1 MSGCDLTR
9 AFCNKSDMMNYF
21 QIPVLFLLLSA
32 FLLSCSNTDDSSS
45 QFSFDLRE
53 LAKQNA
59 GPGLSFSEQ
68 DAALRFQPD
77 SADHALLLDTGGIH
91 WTKAAYLVMEVE
103 HNAPYSAILYIDFY
117 RRGTQG
123 QAIVQ
128 QGEQHSA
135 HQPRISPKIGVLP
148 HLPTQVIF
156 PLSHLDGQDIFLD
169 RFPRQLKGTVLGSRL
184 APEDISRVALR
195 SAPFQEP
202 GFRPSVTIR
211 SLRLTEKLPEAL
223 PPPSGPVVDS
233 FGQWTARDWP
243 GKVTQGSALSSTMR
257 ELYQAARQADYP
269 AQWSRYGGW
278 KARQFD
284 ATGFFRTHHDGRRWW
299 LVDPEGYAFL
309 SMGMDCVRPHAE
321 GVLSDQEDLFA
332 WLPPREDTLMAEA
345 YSESRGMDV
354 VDFYKSNLIRTF
366 GERWRGNWDTLTA
379 GLLRDMR
386 FNTVGNWSDIDFA
399 RNARMPYVLPLG
411 NFPETKVFL
420 YRDFPDVYSEE
431 YQKNAGHYEAQLVA
445 YRDDPYLI
453 GYFLRNEPH
462 WAFGYHN
469 LAFEMFATP
478 DSSATRR
485 AFTEWISKQYEGKIS
500 ALNEAWQMDLPAF
513 QAFDTLTLQDMPGG
527 RAEADFRTF
536 SEKMVARYVDVVCD
550 AVERIDPNH
559 LNLGMRYAWISSDLL
574 YKAGE
579 RFDVF
584 SINGYSFPGPPA
596 TEEIARRSG
605 KPVLIGE
612 YHFGAIDAGL
622 PSTGIQG
629 VATQEDRGIAYRY
642 YTEQGFA
649 RPEVIAL
656 HYFQWN
662 DQPVFG
668 RFDGEN
674 YNIGFLDIC
683 LRPYAPL
690 RRAAR
695 RTHERIYEVAAGSAA
710 PFEEKAKRIPQIF
723 F

>member
-1 MSGCDLTR
+1 
-9 AFCNKSDMMNYF
+9 MNYF
-21 QIPVLFLLLSA
+21 LIFLLLGSLSA
-32 FLLSCSNTDDSSS
+32 GLLSCTTTDSPDF
-45 QFSFDLRE
+45 QHEFDLQS
-53 LAKQNA
+53 LASRNT
-59 GPGLSFSEQ
+59 GPGVIFSAE
-68 DAALRFQPD
+68 AGALRFQPD
-77 SADHALLLDTGGIH
+77 SAGHSLLIDTGGVH
-91 WTKAAYLVMEVE
+91 WTKAAYLIMEVE
-103 HNAPYSAILYIDFY
+103 HDAPYSAILYFDFY
-117 RRGTQG
+117 RRGTEDG
-123 QAIVQ
+123 AIVQ
-128 QGEQHSA
+128 QGEQRSTA
-135 HQPRISPKIGVLP
+135 QPRISPKIGVLP

-184 APEDISRVALR
+184 KPEAISRVALR
-195 SAPFQEP
+195 LAPFQEP
-202 GFRPSVTIR
+202 GFQPAITIR
-211 SLRLTEKLPEAL
+211 SLRLTDYLPEPL
-223 PPPSGPVVDS
+223 PAPETAVVDS

-243 GKVTQGSALSSTMR
+243 EKVRKETMLIDSLQA
-257 ELYQAARQADYP
+257 LYQNVKQAGYP
-269 AQWSRYGGW
+269 DEWSRYGGW
-278 KARQFD
+278 KAKQFE
-284 ATGFFRTHHDGRRWW
+284 ATGFFRTEHDGQRWW
-299 LVDPEGYAFL
+299 LVDPEGFAFL
-309 SMGMDCVRPHAE
+309 SMGMDCVRPHAA
-321 GVLSDQEDLFA
+321 GVLSGQENLFT
-332 WLPPREDTLMAEA
+332 WLPPRQDTLMTDA
-345 YSESRGMDV
+345 YSESRGMDM

-366 GERWRGNWDTLTA
+366 GSQWRSRWDTLTA

-386 FNTVGNWSDIDFA
+386 FNTVGNWSDMGFA
-399 RNARMPYVLPLG
+399 RGARMPYVLPLS
-411 NFPETKVFL
+411 NFPETEIFL

-431 YQKNAGHYEAQLVA
+431 YQQNAEQYASQLAA
-445 YRDDPYLI
+445 YRDDPFLI

-469 LAFEMFATP
+469 LAFEMFATR
-478 DSSATRR
+478 DNSATRR
-485 AFTEWISKQYEGKIS
+485 AFTEWISDKYQGQIS
-500 ALNEAWQMDLPAF
+500 ALNEAWQTSLPAF
-513 QAFDTLTLQDMPGG
+513 SAFDTLTLQDMPGG

-550 AVERIDPNH
+550 AVERVDPNH

-579 RFDVF
+579 RFDLF
-584 SINGYSFPGPPA
+584 SINGYSFPAPPD

-612 YHFGAIDAGL
+612 YHFGAVDAGL

-695 RTHERIYEVAAGSAA
+695 RTHERIYEVAVGQKPS
-710 PFEEKAKRIPQIF
+710 FNEKAERIPQIF